1 MKSFHVWI
9 RSLGSTCRVRVDGM
23 QNARWLL
30 SQLGRS
36 FAFKTAEPID
46 EETGSSCCT
55 FFVAY
60 TSRVSR
66 RGLEKLLEK
75 IPEVVL
81 MSDPA

>member
-1 MKSFHVWI
+1 MDSFHVWI
-9 RSLGSTCRVRVDGM
+9 QPLGSTCRVRVDGI

-36 FAFKTAEPID
+36 FAFKTAEPIG
-46 EETGSSCCT
+46 EEFGSSYCT

-60 TSRVSR
+60 TSRMSH
-66 RGLEKLLEK
+66 RGLEKLLAR

-81 MSDPA
+81 MSAHT